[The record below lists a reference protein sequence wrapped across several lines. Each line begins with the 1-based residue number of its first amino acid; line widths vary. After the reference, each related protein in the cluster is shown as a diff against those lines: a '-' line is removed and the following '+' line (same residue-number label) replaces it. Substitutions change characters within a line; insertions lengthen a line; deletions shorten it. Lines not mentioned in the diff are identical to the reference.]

1 MRYVY
6 PCNIALDEE
15 ELRETGREG
24 YVVSFPDVYGANTSG
39 WSWDEAVEMA
49 EDCLGVALSF
59 YTDDDEDIP
68 NPSQPTNGQVMIPVP
83 TLVAAKLTVYN
94 AMREQGMTR
103 SDLAGRLGFTEEAT
117 RRLLDPLYRTHL
129 SQLEKALK
137 VVGRSLVVE
146 DVPVVKPAL
155 SPVVG

>member
-24 YVVSFPDVYGANTSG
+24 YVVSFPDVYGANTGG

>member
-24 YVVSFPDVYGANTSG
+24 YVVSFPDVYGANTGG

-103 SDLAGRLGFTEEAT
+103 SDLAVRLGFTEKAT
-117 RRLLDPLYRTHL
+117 RKLLDPLYRTHL

>member
-24 YVVSFPDVYGANTSG
+24 YVVSFPDVYGANTGG

-103 SDLAGRLGFTEEAT
+103 SDLAVRLGFTEEAT
-117 RRLLDPLYRTHL
+117 RKLLDPLYRTHL